1 MKGRLRPTNKIF
13 TESNSVNNRFIN
25 DSVIEQYDSYVSKLL
40 KDCNTWKVIA
50 LFSLIML
57 IISLCVLGKANS
69 LPRTELVVIGVNDL
83 GQAKYYGKTSG
94 FSYDGYVD
102 MHENI
107 IRDILTTFIQNTY
120 TISADSDLMY
130 QNFVDCL
137 YFLPYEK
144 RKNYNL
150 EIKQTDPFSLV
161 GRFKQTIEIETI
173 ICISEKTYQVDWYN
187 IETDMSGYREKR
199 YKKRGLFTMQQ
210 LSAEQYNKLT
220 EEERTKNPTGTYIID
235 YNIVDVKEK

>member
-25 DSVIEQYDSYVSKLL
+25 DSVIGQYDSYVSKLL

-57 IISLCVLGKANS
+57 IVSLCVLGKANS

-107 IRDILTTFIQNTY
+107 TRDILTTFIKNTY

-137 YFLPYEK
+137 SDVQYRCEIIASPY
-144 RKNYNL
+144 L
-150 EIKQTDPFSLV
+150 L
-161 GRFKQTIEIETI
+161 
-173 ICISEKTYQVDWYN
+173 
-187 IETDMSGYREKR
+187 
-199 YKKRGLFTMQQ
+199 
-210 LSAEQYNKLT
+210 LT
-220 EEERTKNPTGTYIID
+220 SFQSFC
-235 YNIVDVKEK
+235 